1 MKKDQLYAI
10 VDIEATGASIG
21 RDERMIQFACV
32 LMKNGEVVEEFDTY
46 VNPSRKVSPAIR
58 QLTGISSKDLA
69 TAPYFEDIAHVIH
82 NLLEDTIFVAHN
94 VGFDYQF
101 LNECLIRGH
110 MPPLT
115 IPAIDT
121 VELSQIL
128 FPQEDS
134 YQLKELTSSL
144 GYDLEQAHN
153 ALFDAQATAYLLK
166 QLDNKLS
173 ALPLVTLE
181 SLAELADGTTAQ
193 TALFF
198 ADMLETVKEH
208 PGDLDDS
215 LMIVNGLALKKPQ
228 SQSSQIAHRNLPVYP
243 YKKADKEA
251 LFSKLGL
258 NSREPQFSLMN
269 DVFNYLKNSEPDFSF
284 LVEAAPG
291 SGKTFGYLLPAFY
304 LATPEDKLV
313 ISTYTKVLQ
322 KQLVDE
328 SLPFFNRQLE
338 FNQSVALAKSP
349 SHYVSLSAFYRKW
362 KNTTERDTEAQFCM
376 RLLVWLTE
384 TTEGDLEEIG
394 IGPKTPHSFW
404 QEIKPTPKLQP
415 LPEFEPID
423 FLKRREEKLA
433 LSAIIVTNHAYLV
446 ANGLKEQ
453 PPFELNN
460 VILDEAHHFPDVIEQ
475 SATLNLRASSLTK
488 DLKRLG
494 SREREDSLLSAL
506 ADLKDSRIKDYQ
518 LNTLES
524 VSQVLLEEWEEWSL
538 YWISWLMSF
547 NDYDKSVIEWKE
559 KPIDLNTLP
568 MQLKKDTRR
577 LVAAVNEYR
586 YVAGQLTQLLDTELE
601 ALSKETRRELM
612 RLQVMIDHAEKVT
625 EAMQSLFFSNEKGS
639 QTGIRFY
646 SKNPTS
652 TLTFYRFNQDSKE
665 TILNQLN
672 KIKHL
677 VLASS
682 TLSVND
688 SPAYISQAL
697 QLNNVEF
704 SQYDSPYQFS
714 KQGRIFVPVE
724 SSELNLSKKAAYV
737 SVLANQIEQI
747 LEQTDEN
754 ALVLFRSQETIQ
766 TVYTLLK
773 RRGRLKNKT
782 LLAQNI
788 SGTPVKIAKQVKKS
802 DQVVVLGADS
812 FWEGVDFPE
821 DELRLVI
828 LTRLPFD
835 SPDMPLVKNRHRS
848 LTENGLNPF
857 VHDLLPKAVMR
868 FKQGIG
874 RLIRS
879 EKDRGIWIVLDRRLI
894 ESSYSSAFINSLP
907 KGLKVEEEP
916 METIISESQA
926 FFKRDS

>member
-1 MKKDQLYAI
+1 MRKDQLYAI

-32 LMKNGEVVEEFDTY
+32 LMKNGEVIEAFDTY
-46 VNPSRKVSPAIR
+46 INPSRKVSPAIR

-69 TAPYFEDIAHVIH
+69 TAPYFEDIAHIIH
-82 NLLEDTIFVAHN
+82 NLLEDTVFVAHN

-101 LNECLIRGH
+101 LNESMNRVG
-110 MPPLT
+110 MPSLN

-121 VELSQIL
+121 VELAQIL
-128 FPQEDS
+128 FPQKDS

-144 GYDLEQAHN
+144 GYDLNNAHN
-153 ALFDAQATAYLLK
+153 ALFDAQATAFLL
-166 QLDNKLS
+166 NKLDDKLS
-173 ALPLVTLE
+173 TLPLVTLE
-181 SLAELADGTTAQ
+181 SLAELAGCTTAQ

-198 ADMLETVKEH
+198 TEKLNEVKH
-208 PGDLDDS
+208 QPADLDDE

-228 SQSSQIAHRNLPVYP
+228 SLSSQVAHRHLPVYP
-243 YKKADKEA
+243 YKKTDKDT

-258 NSREPQFSLMN
+258 SSRESQFNLMN
-269 DVFNYLKNSEPDFSF
+269 DLFNYFKNTDPDFSF
-284 LVEAAPG
+284 LAEAAPG

-304 LATPEDKLV
+304 LATPEDKIV

-328 SLPFFNRQLE
+328 SLPFFNRQLP

-362 KNTTERDTEAQFCM
+362 KNTAETDTEAFFCM
-376 RLLVWLTE
+376 RVLVWLSE
-384 TTEGDLEEIG
+384 TSEGDLEEIG
-394 IGPKTPHSFW
+394 VGAKTPHPFW

-415 LPEFEPID
+415 LAEFEPID
-423 FLKRREEKLA
+423 FLKRREDKLSA
-433 LSAIIVTNHAYLV
+433 SAIIVTNHAYLV
-446 ANGLKEQ
+446 ANGFKEK
-453 PPFELNN
+453 PPFKINK
-460 VILDEAHHFPDVIEQ
+460 VILDEAHHFPDIIEQ
-475 SATLNLRASSLTK
+475 NATLNLRVSSLTK

-494 SREREDSLLSAL
+494 SKDKEDTLLAALSAL
-506 ADLKDSRIKDYQ
+506 EDSKLKPYQ
-518 LNTLES
+518 LDTLES
-524 VSQVLLEEWEEWSL
+524 VSQVLLEEWEDWSV
-538 YWISWLMSF
+538 YWINWLMSF
-547 NDYDKSVIEWKE
+547 NDYDQIVVEWKE
-559 KPIDLNTLP
+559 KPVDLNTLP

-577 LVAAVNEYR
+577 LVAALNEYR
-586 YVAGQLTQLLDTELE
+586 YVAGQLTHILDTEQE

-612 RLQVMIDHAEKVT
+612 RLQVMIDHADSLS
-625 EAMQSLFFSNEKGS
+625 EAMQALFFSNEKGS
-639 QTGIRFY
+639 QTGLRFY

-665 TILNQLN
+665 TILEELN
-672 KIKHL
+672 KVNHL

-682 TLSVND
+682 TLSVKQ
-688 SPAYISQAL
+688 STAFISQAL
-697 QLNNVEF
+697 NLTNVQF
-704 SQYDSPYQFS
+704 SQYESPYRFS
-714 KQGRIFVPVE
+714 EQGRIFVPAE
-724 SSELNLSKKAAYV
+724 SAEVKQGKKAAYV

-747 LEQTDEN
+747 LEKTDEN

-766 TVYTLLK
+766 AVYTLLK
-773 RRGRLKNKT
+773 RRGKLKNKT

-802 DQVVVLGADS
+802 ESVVVLGADS

-857 VHDLLPKAVMR
+857 VHDLLPRAVMR

-879 EKDRGIWIVLDRRLI
+879 EKDRGIWIVLDRRMI
-894 ESSYSSAFINSLP
+894 ESSYATAFIDSLP
-907 KGLKVEEEP
+907 KGLKVEELP
-916 METIISESQA
+916 MEDIIKESQL
-926 FFKRDS
+926 FIGKD

>member
-21 RDERMIQFACV
+21 KDERMIQFACV

-46 VNPSRKVSPAIR
+46 INPSRKVSPAIR
-58 QLTGISSKDLA
+58 QLTGIRAKDLA
-69 TAPYFEDIAHVIH
+69 TAPYFEDIAHIIH

-101 LNECLIRGH
+101 LNECLTRVA
-110 MPPLT
+110 MPKLT

-121 VELSQIL
+121 VELAQIL

-134 YQLKELTSSL
+134 YQLKELTASL
-144 GYDLEQAHN
+144 GYVLKNAHN
-153 ALFDAQATAYLLK
+153 ALFDAQATAFLLK
-166 QLDNKLS
+166 QLDKKLS
-173 ALPLVTLE
+173 SLPLVTLE
-181 SLAELADGTTAQ
+181 SLSELADCTTAQ

-198 ADMLETVKEH
+198 TETLKRLKDN

-228 SQSSQIAHRNLPVYP
+228 SESSQIAHRNLPVYP
-243 YKKADKEA
+243 YKKTDKEA
-251 LFSKLGL
+251 LFEKLGL
-258 NSREPQFSLMN
+258 NSRVSQFSLMN
-269 DVFNYLKNSEPDFSF
+269 DVFNYLKNSQPDFSF

-328 SLPFFNRQLE
+328 SLPFFNSQLE
-338 FNQSVALAKSP
+338 FSQSVALAKSP

-362 KNTTERDTEAQFCM
+362 KNTSETDTEAQFCM
-376 RLLVWLTE
+376 RVLVWLTE
-384 TTEGDLEEIG
+384 TSEGDLEEIG
-394 IGPKTPHSFW
+394 VGPKTPHPFW
-404 QEIKPTPKLQP
+404 QEIKPTPKLHP

-423 FLKRREEKLA
+423 FIKRREEKLA
-433 LSAIIVTNHAYLV
+433 SSSIIVTNHAYLV

-475 SATLNLRASSLTK
+475 SATLNLRVSSLTR

-494 SREREDSLLSAL
+494 TSEKEESLLFVL
-506 ADLKDSRIKDYQ
+506 ADLKDSKIKEYQ

-586 YVAGQLTQLLDTELE
+586 YVAGQLTQLLDAEQD
-601 ALSKETRRELM
+601 ALSKDTRRELM
-612 RLQVMIDHAEKVT
+612 RLQVMIDHAEGIT

-652 TLTFYRFNQDSKE
+652 TLTFYRFNQESKV

-672 KIKHL
+672 AVKHL

-682 TLSVND
+682 TLSVNN

-697 QLNNVEF
+697 SLKNVEF

-714 KQGRIFVPVE
+714 QQGRIFVPVE
-724 SSELNLSKKAAYV
+724 SSEINHSKKAAYV

-747 LEQTDEN
+747 LTQTNEN
-754 ALVLFRSQETIQ
+754 ALVLFRSQEIIQ
-766 TVYTLLK
+766 AVYTLLK

-835 SPDMPLVKNRHRS
+835 SPDMPLVKNRHRALS
-848 LTENGLNPF
+848 EKGFNPF
-857 VHDLLPKAVMR
+857 VHDLLPRAVMR

-879 EKDRGIWIVLDRRLI
+879 EKDRGIWIVLDRRMI
-894 ESSYSSAFINSLP
+894 ESSYSSAFIDSLP
-907 KGLKVEEEP
+907 KGLKIEELPLER
-916 METIISESQA
+916 IIEESQS
-926 FFKRDS
+926 FFDTDS